1 MAMHDWNHDGKKD
14 MVDNFIEYQ
23 IYKDVTGQK
32 DEPSYTPSRG
42 NDMST
47 FGAIVSVIAGLL
59 LQSALYVTLGI
70 DVDDVPVLVVRRR
83 IEIGTN
89 CILNSRLL
97 PIRLCSHTG
106 NCIVQEEKLQLL
118 VALFQ

>member
-1 MAMHDWNHDGKKD
+1 MIYGYARVSTKGQAKDG
-14 MVDNFIEYQ
+14 N
-23 IYKDVTGQK
+23 
-32 DEPSYTPSRG
+32 
-42 NDMST
+42 
-47 FGAIVSVIAGLL
+47 
-59 LQSALYVTLGI
+59 
-70 DVDDVPVLVVRRR
+70 VRRR

>member
-1 MAMHDWNHDGKKD
+1 M
-14 MVDNFIEYQ
+14 
-23 IYKDVTGQK
+23 
-32 DEPSYTPSRG
+32 
-42 NDMST
+42 
-47 FGAIVSVIAGLL
+47 LL
-59 LQSALYVTLGI
+59 LNIRTSLGI
-70 DVDDVPVLVVRRR
+70 GMSVRRR